1 MILLDK
7 FGYILSEAPVLFFIA
22 WFAVRWVQL
31 RRRRNKQP
39 DSLANDRR
47 KLRRPAEFGPRDLQF
62 YPRFALAVI
71 AVTMTGLLEF
81 TALATQGAAI
91 LTGTFLLS
99 SAAIVQRLLFRP

>member
-1 MILLDK
+1 MMIFIEK

-39 DSLANDRR
+39 ASMENDRR
-47 KLRRPAEFGPRDLQF
+47 MLRRAAEYGPRDLQF
-62 YPRFALAVI
+62 YPRFAVAVV

-81 TALATQGAAI
+81 AALAPFGAAI

-99 SAAIVQRLLFRP
+99 SAAIVQRLLF